1 MPQVSTPGQLLLLQG
16 SRFRGGGTCA
26 VPRKSLEEQLQ
37 FTLDHL
43 GILLDPALM
52 ASRCADCNA
61 DKFRL
66 ASAEEV
72 SSELHASTIERY
84 SVSLLHCWCQ

>member
-1 MPQVSTPGQLLLLQG
+1 
-16 SRFRGGGTCA
+16 
-26 VPRKSLEEQLQ
+26 
-37 FTLDHL
+37 LDHL

-52 ASRCADCNA
+52 ASRCAECNA

-84 SVSLLHCWCQ
+84 SVSLLQVVPESFDPLHCRLVMVWL

>member
-1 MPQVSTPGQLLLLQG
+1 M
-16 SRFRGGGTCA
+16 
-26 VPRKSLEEQLQ
+26 
-37 FTLDHL
+37 DHL
-43 GILLDPALM
+43 GILVDPALM
-52 ASRCADCNA
+52 ASRCAECNA

-84 SVSLLHCWCQ
+84 SVPLQRIWERTQERLLETDSANETKYYESYYE